1 MKSISDG
8 LKGLGQQMK
17 VNLSSATSAI
27 ASRLNESSAAL
38 IDDDSEHYGPLW
50 EANETVEKCR
60 GCKLAFL
67 APLRTKHHCR
77 YCASVFCNECVPGSA
92 VESSSITRAA
102 AKACENTSED
112 VKVCHGCLRGET
124 PGDEI
129 IAICRAALEAANKKL
144 IKRPNAL
151 AEARERAAIK
161 GSSGAAAHDIKRK
174 TAEAI
179 PKQKSNLEKLA
190 TTVGDHLGILERS
203 EAGGPSVQIAL
214 TRGAIFRAGL
224 GTAPIK
230 GYFEINNKS
239 REVVCIKLLVKGGN
253 PVFETPRPSY
263 MAIPPAGCA
272 SAMFEHDHL
281 EIIVLHSNP
290 FPPAPSMVF
299 DTTEKMGWTGTSTSA
314 DRISPSA
321 QVAKFGKFRIFKA
334 NAPQANCLLKYKGNG
349 VLECR
354 RGDSLG
360 RIGLIA
366 KLTGKRHVAGEI
378 DYDTNI
384 SALFDITP

>member
-17 VNLSSATSAI
+17 VNLTSATSAI
-27 ASRLNESSAAL
+27 ASRLNEGSAAL
-38 IDDDSEHYGPLW
+38 IEDDSVYYGPLW
-50 EANETVEKCR
+50 EANEMVYNCR
-60 GCKLAFL
+60 GCRLAFL
-67 APLRTKHHCR
+67 ALRTKHHCR
-77 YCASVFCNECVPGSA
+77 YCASVYCNECVPGSE
-92 VESSSITRAA
+92 VSSSSITRAA
-102 AKACENTSED
+102 AKACENTSEE
-112 VKVCHGCLRGET
+112 VKVCRGCLNGET

-129 IAICRAALEAANKKL
+129 KASCRAALDAANKKL
-144 IKRPNAL
+144 VKRPNAL

-161 GSSGAAAHDIKRK
+161 GSKTSSAANFHVGDNKRK
-174 TAEAI
+174 DEEAM
-179 PKQKSNLEKLA
+179 PKEKSNLEKLA
-190 TTVGDHLGILERS
+190 TSVGDKLGILDRS
-203 EAGGPSVQIAL
+203 EGAPSVQIVL
-214 TRGAIFRAGL
+214 TRGALFRAGL
-224 GTAPIK
+224 GTPPIK
-230 GYFEINNKS
+230 GYFEIVNKCRS
-239 REVVCIKLLVKGGN
+239 EVVCIKLLVRGGN

-263 MAIPPAGCA
+263 MAIPPGGCA
-272 SAMFEHDHL
+272 SAMFEQEQL
-281 EIIVLHSNP
+281 EILLLHNNP
-290 FPPAPSMVF
+290 FPP
-299 DTTEKMGWTGTSTSA
+299 EKSGWTGTAPSSA

-321 QVAKFGKFRIFKA
+321 QIGKFVQFRIFKV
-334 NAPQANCLLKYKGNG
+334 NAPQANCLIKYKGEG